1 MIETLTD
8 TNYEDLLQKN
18 RVSVVKVHADW
29 CGPCKLLK
37 SHFLRWTD
45 NFHVYN
51 DTRIKYY
58 EINNDKNQL
67 FVKKYKV
74 THLPSILFFVHGVH
88 VFTIRGMTRVKVF
101 EETLKKTL
109 EVKFEIEGE

>member
-8 TNYEDLLQKN
+8 DNFEDLLQKN
-18 RVSVVKVHADW
+18 RVSVVKVQADW

-37 SHFLRWTD
+37 PHFLRWTK
-45 NFHVYN
+45 NYYVYN

-58 EINNDKNQL
+58 EINNDQNRK
-67 FVKKYKV
+67 FTEKYKT

-101 EETLKKTL
+101 EEVLKQTL
-109 EVKFEIEGE
+109 EVKFDIKE